1 MNTNEYDVIVV
12 GASNA
17 GGMAA
22 CAAAE
27 KGAKVLVIDKMKS
40 TNFLYRLSLAAVGT
54 KAQKKAG
61 IEIDKYQLINYLSAF
76 AQDNVDQKLLWTWV
90 NNSASTVDWLEDN
103 VLKPHGDH
111 L

>member
-27 KGAKVLVIDKMKS
+27 KGAKVLVIDKMKVS
-40 TNFLYRLSLAAVGT
+40 IN
-54 KAQKKAG
+54 
-61 IEIDKYQLINYLSAF
+61 QLLIRF
-76 AQDNVDQKLLWTWV
+76 C
-90 NNSASTVDWLEDN
+90 
-103 VLKPHGDH
+103 PR
-111 L
+111 